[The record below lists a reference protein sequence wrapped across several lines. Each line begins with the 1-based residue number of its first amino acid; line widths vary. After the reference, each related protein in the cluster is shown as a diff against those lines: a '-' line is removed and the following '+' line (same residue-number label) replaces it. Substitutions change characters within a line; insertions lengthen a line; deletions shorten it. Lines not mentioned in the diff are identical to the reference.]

1 MVRYQ
6 NNDNLIITET
16 NAEEVALSDIIDLKN
31 LIKLND
37 FLILHVNIRGLRT
50 NLNFLEIFI
59 ENLIKKLDIIVCSE
73 TGRLPC

>member
-6 NNDNLIITET
+6 NNDDLINTET
-16 NAEEVALSDIIDLKN
+16 NTEEVALSDIVDLKN

-50 NLNFLEIFI
+50 N
-59 ENLIKKLDIIVCSE
+59 
-73 TGRLPC
+73 